1 MNRLE
6 VRTTIEQLLIRV
18 EVGDTGSNP
27 VSRGTIYISDW
38 RSLASASALGAEGRG
53 FESLIRDQLSLTGVT
68 AASRSPKPL
77 VGVQIPGETPIHGRV
92 AQSVR
97 ALL

>member
-53 FESLIRDQLSLTGVT
+53 FESLIRDQFFWVT
-68 AASRSPKPL
+68 VWVTEL
-77 VGVQIPGETPIHGRV
+77 VSKTDCLLVSITRWPANLWTCS
-92 AQSVR
+92 SVG
-97 ALL
+97 